1 MRTLLTVS
9 QGEDFGEDGYFRMV
23 RGKDAYGI
31 ESMAVALT
39 VIDPI
44 A

>member
-1 MRTLLTVS
+1 
-9 QGEDFGEDGYFRMV
+9 MV

-39 VIDPI
+39 VIDPVQ
-44 A
+44 AFPLDGLMA